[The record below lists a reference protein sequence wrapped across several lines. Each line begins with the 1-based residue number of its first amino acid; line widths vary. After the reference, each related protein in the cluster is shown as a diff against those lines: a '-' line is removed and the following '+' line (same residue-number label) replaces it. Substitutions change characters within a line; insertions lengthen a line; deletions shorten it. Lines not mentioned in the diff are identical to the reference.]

1 MKPGHESQTAVMV
14 CAARAAAHGRTDV
27 AAFTDPTALTL
38 LPEDARRLVERFRAG
53 APPGGL
59 RERLRYTLLDK
70 RTKMMVSRTVAI
82 DEAIRAAASPQVV
95 ILGAGLDGRAW
106 RMSELAGVIVFEV
119 DHPDSQ
125 RQKRA
130 RVAPLQQTAR
140 EVRFVP
146 IDFTRDR
153 LEEALAAA
161 GHDPS
166 RPTTWIWE
174 GVVMYLERAD
184 IEATRHV
191 VEARSAPESRLVVL
205 YTSPSMIRQMVG
217 FFLRWVGE
225 PFRSSFTADE
235 MRALLAS
242 SGFAVVKDDDLA
254 TITSNVSTAEAKLL
268 EDMRIVVARRS
279 SGDVQ

>member
-1 MKPGHESQTAVMV
+1 MP
-14 CAARAAAHGRTDV
+14 
-27 AAFTDPTALTL
+27 
-38 LPEDARRLVERFRAG
+38 
-53 APPGGL
+53 
-59 RERLRYTLLDK
+59 
-70 RTKMMVSRTVAI
+70 
-82 DEAIRAAASPQVV
+82 
-95 ILGAGLDGRAW
+95 
-106 RMSELAGVIVFEV
+106 ELAGAIVFEV

-125 RQKRA
+125 GQKRA
-130 RVAPLQQTAR
+130 RVASLQKTAR

-153 LEEALAAA
+153 LEDALAAA

-184 IEATRHV
+184 IEATLHV

-205 YTSPSMIRQMVG
+205 YQSPSIIRQMVG
-217 FFLRWVGE
+217 FALRWVGE
-225 PFRSSFTADE
+225 PFRSSFTVDE
-235 MRALLAS
+235 MRALLAR

-254 TITSNVSTAEAKLL
+254 TITSNVSPAEARLL

-279 SGDVQ
+279 SGNVQ